1 MAGLAMYKINSYSDH
16 AVFVPWRGPFYQ
28 VCTRQRW
35 ADVRNRGVGKRGILQ
50 GATNDN
56 TPGFVGNIDK
66 ARFGIMIGKSSA
78 RWWGA
83 NLRCSSWCGAKARDI
98 R

>member
-1 MAGLAMYKINSYSDH
+1 MYNINSYSED
-16 AVFVPWRGPFYQ
+16 AVFVPRPGPFHQ
-28 VCTRQRW
+28 VCTRQCW
-35 ADVRNRGVGKRGILQ
+35 ADIKNRRVGERGILQ

-56 TPGFVGNIDK
+56 TPGFVGNIDE
-66 ARFGIMIGKSSA
+66 ARFSIVIGKSSA

-83 NLRCSSWCGAKARDI
+83 NLRCSSWCSSKARDI